1 MIFPKDSLIKM
12 IRLITDL
19 ALHGI
24 SCLWQIPVSTSSNI
38 PSVTPSLTPSFT
50 TSFTTSFDDKINT
63 STSTSTTVQ
72 QKELEVIDINMKR
85 KCLIRMSAISLLSS
99 LANTNNYKDI
109 IISDCVCVLITSAE
123 NCQSNR

>member
-1 MIFPKDSLIKM
+1 M

-19 ALHGI
+19 AVHGI
-24 SCLWQIPVSTSSNI
+24 SCLWQIPVSTSSSTPSITSSLTLSFTASFDKNVNI
-38 PSVTPSLTPSFT
+38 P
-50 TSFTTSFDDKINT
+50 T
-63 STSTSTTVQ
+63 STSTSTIQ

-85 KCLIRMSAISLLSS
+85 KCLIRLSAISLLSS

-109 IISDCVCVLITSAE
+109 IISDCVCVLISSAE

>member
-1 MIFPKDSLIKM
+1 MIFPRDSLLKM

-19 ALHGI
+19 AVHGI
-24 SCLWQIPVSTSSNI
+24 SCLWQIPVSTSSSTPSITSSLTLSFTASFDKNVNI
-38 PSVTPSLTPSFT
+38 P
-50 TSFTTSFDDKINT
+50 T
-63 STSTSTTVQ
+63 STSTSTIQ

-85 KCLIRMSAISLLSS
+85 KCLIRLSAISLLSS

-109 IISDCVCVLITSAE
+109 IISDCVCVLISSAE